1 MISTSNRKKLGPRN
15 HVQRKNRRDK
25 VYQLY
30 FEKGVTAVKI
40 AKELGVNVNTV
51 NTDVSYLLKKYAE
64 TQSYTSLNENF
75 AKQIE
80 MLEIQRGRLSSFLEK
95 AEIEKY
101 GIAEILKLEKTI
113 TDITTKIGEIYA
125 KLLSK
130 RNNKIQIPKKQ
141 FVSVIRDICL
151 KDNEEFFSIMDEKT
165 IKKAIFLETR
175 KNEEFVNEFFN
186 MMQSEGLSYYKDG
199 KTGIFYQILE
209 FVLNAKIITNDEYAQ
224 IVRKIR
230 LESIKEEIAEQK
242 DEQIEAK
249 FNLKYG
255 SDKSVWQT
263 EVIEQYLDELDYD

>member
-186 MMQSEGLSYYKDG
+186 MMQSEGLSHYKDG

>member
-186 MMQSEGLSYYKDG
+186 MMQSEGLSYYKDD

>member
-151 KDNEEFFSIMDEKT
+151 NDNEEFFSIMDEKT